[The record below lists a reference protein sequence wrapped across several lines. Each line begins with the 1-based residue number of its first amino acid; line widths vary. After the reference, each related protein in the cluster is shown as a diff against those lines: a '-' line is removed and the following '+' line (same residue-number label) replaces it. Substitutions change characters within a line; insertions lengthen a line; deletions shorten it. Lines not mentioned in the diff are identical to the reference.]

1 MRECSK
7 RDRGRQKRWLVE
19 GNKQN
24 MWMMNDLKLHAEEEI
39 WRDKNALKTREAF
52 CLSPFLLI
60 SSPNFTRISH
70 FLHAAVRRRPAS
82 RAAELMFLA
91 LLPLNSRERNR
102 EIYKK
107 SSSYIYSVTK
117 KKWIWKQDT
126 KQILVLCCKKGFL
139 STKSFRFLKQVQCQI
154 ERIHVKTF

>member
-1 MRECSK
+1 
-7 RDRGRQKRWLVE
+7 
-19 GNKQN
+19 
-24 MWMMNDLKLHAEEEI
+24 MNDLKLHAEEEI

-117 KKWIWKQDT
+117 KKMNLKTGHKTDSCSLLQ
-126 KQILVLCCKKGFL
+126 KGF
-139 STKSFRFLKQVQCQI
+139 S
-154 ERIHVKTF
+154 EH